1 MRRRFSSSSLTG
13 ILRCEVAVGTA
24 RLASMFSTI
33 LSAGPRIGID
43 SEGVLGP
50 PATAG
55 GSDFGVFAGLVA
67 VAALA
72 GAAFDTA
79 ASCDAEGAGAPF
91 GATRFSK

>member
-43 SEGVLGP
+43 SEGILGP

-55 GSDFGVFAGLVA
+55 GSDFGVFADLVT

-72 GAAFDTA
+72 GAAVDNA
-79 ASCDAEGAGAPF
+79 ADCGAEGAASPF
-91 GATRFSK
+91 EPTSSSK